1 MKSTL
6 ALLAVAAS
14 CASVHAHAGHA
25 HHQHMH
31 FHEKR
36 VPNPTVDIVPGPTVT
51 SYVLNGL
58 PISVQEVREGIA
70 NGTLVWA
77 NGAPAV
83 VAQPSS
89 YPASTASPTSVWSS
103 STSSWS
109 SPSAAWS
116 PPASQQSSAPSSGGG
131 SGVDTPFPSGQL
143 SCDTFPSDYGAVP
156 APWLGLGGWTGI
168 QNPGSNNGG
177 FSDIETLTSGGSCG
191 EGMFCSYAC
200 PPGYQK
206 SQWPSTQGATGQ
218 SVGGIQCSNGKLEL
232 TNPGLANTLCI
243 SGDSPVNVQVQNTLG
258 QSVAVC
264 RTDYPGTESE
274 TIALNCPAGGTQ
286 PLTCPNAATY
296 YTWQGAH
303 TSAQY
308 YVNPAGV
315 SVSDACT
322 WGSSANPW
330 GNWAPLNIGVGYSNG
345 AAWLSIFQNAPTTS
359 ASLDFSV
366 EIQGENMSGTC
377 RYSNGQY
384 CGGANYDQCS
394 STTGCTV
401 SCPSLTLATTN

>member
-1 MKSTL
+1 MKLTIT
-6 ALLAVAAS
+6 LLAAAVS
-14 CASVHAHAGHA
+14 CAAAKPHAGGHM
-25 HHQHMH
+25 HQHLH
-31 FHEKR
+31 HHER
-36 VPNPTVDIVPGPTVT
+36 REPNPVAQADPGPTVIA
-51 SYVLNGL
+51 YVLNGQ
-58 PISVQEVREGIA
+58 PISAAEVKQGIA

-77 NGAPAV
+77 DGAPVINSAP
-83 VAQPSS
+83 PSS
-89 YPASTASPTSVWSS
+89 AQTTSTPSPSPSPTS
-103 STSSWS
+103 TAQ
-109 SPSAAWS
+109 AAP
-116 PPASQQSSAPSSGGG
+116 PPAAASGSAGGG
-131 SGVDTPFPSGQL
+131 QGVNSPFPSGQI
-143 SCDTFPSDYGAVP
+143 SCSDFPSDYGAVA

-177 FSDIETLTSGGSCG
+177 YSNIETITSGSCGNNCCG

-206 SQWPSTQGATGQ
+206 AQWPTTQGATGQ
-218 SVGGIQCSNGKLEL
+218 SVGGIQCTNGKLEL

-243 SGDSPVNVQVQNTLG
+243 QGDSPVTVQVQNTMG
-258 QSVAVC
+258 QNVAVC

-274 TIALNCPAGGTQ
+274 TIALNVNGGATQ
-286 PLTCPNAATY
+286 PLTCPNAANY

-315 SVSDACT
+315 SIEDGCT

-330 GNWAPLNIGVGYSNG
+330 GNWAPLNLGVGYSNG
-345 AAWLSIFQNAPTTS
+345 AAWLSIFQNSPTTS

-366 EIQGENMSGTC
+366 EIQGDNMSGTC
-377 RYSNGQY
+377 RYQNGQY

-401 SCPSLTLATTN
+401 SFPYSSEQVNHN